1 MISTLLSDPTF
12 VNWFGILLL
21 TTMMVSF
28 NFVFHGVNYFSKKM
42 RTIFLCIGIASM
54 LSLLAL
60 LIFKL
65 RIMVTSLLTNET
77 VAVLLAIMLLT
88 STVVSSVL
96 GIIGAYQLS
105 SKTKT
110 ILNFISVISFVLFTI
125 VSILIVTKLKS

>member
-1 MISTLLSDPTF
+1 
-12 VNWFGILLL
+12 
-21 TTMMVSF
+21 
-28 NFVFHGVNYFSKKM
+28 
-42 RTIFLCIGIASM
+42 M